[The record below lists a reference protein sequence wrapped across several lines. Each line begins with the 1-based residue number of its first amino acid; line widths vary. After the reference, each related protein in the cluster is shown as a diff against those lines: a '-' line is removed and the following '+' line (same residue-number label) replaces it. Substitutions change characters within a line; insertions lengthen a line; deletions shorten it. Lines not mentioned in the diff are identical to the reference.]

1 MNQIKNYEEFY
12 KSVKEYAKYTIEDL
26 MKEDPSEYESFADYM
41 KNVIIPYMEEV
52 SRKQWSSELT
62 FLTRL
67 DASREIIRLER
78 DLKWIRDLY
87 ENVSNQRNRIC
98 YFDSLP
104 ARSKYKIATR
114 FKNRILSTEK
124 VKGIY
129 FANSGNTL
137 YNQDYKVSNKS
148 KDSNEKDMLI
158 LSGLDKDDAYFYE
171 LAKLMLQILIESHL
185 SSSVIDYYNDLCT
198 DPGEFDIP
206 GSLISSVVNPDM
218 KISFNGETD
227 IILSLDGILFNGF
240 RNTEKLSVRDKLDD
254 LRYRIFL
261 GGDTYNDV
269 KDPNLQLGDDF
280 MRKEFYRNESIGI
293 LREFDKLLR
302 KIKDK
307 APSLVRDHDDYLNS
321 VMYELP

>member
-1 MNQIKNYEEFY
+1 MTQIKNYEEFY
-12 KSVKEYAKYTIEDL
+12 EQVKKYAKYEIEDL
-26 MKEDPSEYESFADYM
+26 LKDDSLYESFADYM
-41 KNVIIPYMEEV
+41 KNTIIPYMEEV
-52 SRKQWSSELT
+52 SRRQWSSKLS
-62 FLTRL
+62 FLDRL

-87 ENVSNQRNRIC
+87 ENVSNQRNRVC
-98 YFDSLP
+98 YFDALP

-114 FKNRILSTEK
+114 FKNNILSNEK
-124 VKGIY
+124 VKGVS
-129 FANSGNTL
+129 FVNSGNTL

-148 KDSNEKDMLI
+148 KNSNEKDMLI

-171 LAKLMLQILIESHL
+171 LAKLMLQILTESHL
-185 SSSVIDYYNDLCT
+185 SSFVIDYYNDLCT

-206 GSLISSVVNPDM
+206 GSLISSVVNPNM

-254 LRYRIFL
+254 LRYKIFL
-261 GGDTYNDV
+261 GGDIYNDV

-280 MRKEFYRNESIGI
+280 MRKEFYRNESIEV

-321 VMYELP
+321 IMYELP